1 MLCGSTC
8 GYCIGRR
15 LRIDSNNNVA
25 AAAAPST
32 GDSTA
37 TNLHKAPVAEDRWQ
51 PIDRVAAS
59 NLSYSSFVKLYKTPG
74 KPVILE
80 GWLQDHPQ
88 LERFEIQ
95 AVSLCCAI
103 SELTLCFLLFFTCIA
118 CSLLFLPVTSP
129 GQILM
134 I

>member
-1 MLCGSTC
+1 M
-8 GYCIGRR
+8 
-15 LRIDSNNNVA
+15 
-25 AAAAPST
+25 
-32 GDSTA
+32 
-37 TNLHKAPVAEDRWQ
+37 AEDRWQ